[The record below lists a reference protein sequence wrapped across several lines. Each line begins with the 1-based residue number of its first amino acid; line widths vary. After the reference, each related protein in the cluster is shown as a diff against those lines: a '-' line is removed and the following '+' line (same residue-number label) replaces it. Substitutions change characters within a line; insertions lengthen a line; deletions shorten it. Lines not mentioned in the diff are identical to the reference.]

1 VYRIKAKAL
10 LLLGL
15 LSGWAIASESLP
27 EATLVVGHWPPYI
40 TQARPGEGR
49 LTREVFDIYHAS
61 GLEPQ
66 LLFDSWKNV
75 VYMRL
80 KKPHHLSFGW
90 VDNERRRQ
98 KWHFSK
104 PIMETP
110 VGLWVRNDFDQII
123 TDYTQLGAYLVGV
136 GKHYSYGQNF
146 EDNKHRFRRAEFT
159 EEGEGFRL
167 LIEGRI
173 DAFIGDEAVGKY
185 FLSRHKDWQ
194 KRVYFLET
202 PIFESVQQHMICE
215 KANPRCLDHLQRFNQ
230 ALDHY
235 RNR

>member
-1 VYRIKAKAL
+1 MYWIKAKAL

-40 TQARPGEGR
+40 TQVRPGEGR

-61 GLEPQ
+61 GLEPS
-66 LLFDSWKNV
+66 LLFDSWGNV
-75 VYMRL
+75 LNKHL
-80 KKPHHLSFGW
+80 KKPHYLSFGW
-90 VDNERRRQ
+90 VDNESRRL
-98 KWHFSK
+98 KWYFSN
-104 PIMETP
+104 PIMETS

-123 TDYTQLGAYLVGV
+123 TDYEQLASYLVGV
-136 GKHYSYGQNF
+136 GKNYSYGQNF
-146 EDNKHRFRRAEFT
+146 EDNKDRFRRAEFV

-173 DAFIGDEAVGKY
+173 DAFIGDEAVGKV

-194 KRVYFLET
+194 KHVYFLET
-202 PIFESVQQHMICE
+202 PILDEVRLHMICN
-215 KANPRCLDHLQRFNQ
+215 KTNPYCLDHLQRFNQ